1 MSTKS
6 QATAKDSKDKLQR
19 LDNFKNLLNQQKKGP
34 VKKVFQTQMKQLATE
49 ISNNLQMVGNLKD
62 EEIAA
67 QQALLNLTS
76 IILDNAKL
84 QRSQEEV
91 VQHINKLEEINDK
104 VLAEMLLRSI

>member
-1 MSTKS
+1 
-6 QATAKDSKDKLQR
+6 
-19 LDNFKNLLNQQKKGP
+19 
-34 VKKVFQTQMKQLATE
+34 VFQTQMKQLATE